1 MRKPQGSP
9 LCSEVWSQ
17 PIHLQT
23 VRDPQRATGH
33 SGVLRAHGVTDKGRV
48 RQINEDCFLVD
59 ESLRL
64 CVIADGMGG
73 HNAGEVAARLA
84 VDAVGE
90 HIREALATP
99 GDAEDTGAWPFG
111 FHTRFSRAGNILR
124 TAIHIANVQVL
135 ETALATQ
142 ECSGMGT
149 TIVAALLV
157 GDTLSVAHVGDSRL
171 YVFSEDRLRQ
181 LTLDDSWMASVL
193 AEDPQVDPASL
204 VHHPMRN
211 ALTNAVGALAGSEVH
226 VLEERLTGGE
236 FIAMTTDGIH
246 GVLED
251 ARIAM
256 LLSEGWDPA
265 AMATNLVRTALAR
278 GSMDNCT
285 AIVAHYCEIAQA
297 G

>member
-1 MRKPQGSP
+1 M
-9 LCSEVWSQ
+9 
-17 PIHLQT
+17 
-23 VRDPQRATGH
+23 
-33 SGVLRAHGVTDKGRV
+33 LRAHGVTDKGRV

-90 HIREALATP
+90 HIREAMASH
-99 GDAEDTGAWPFG
+99 DSAEETGAWPFG
-111 FHTRFSRAGNILR
+111 FEARLSRAGNILR

-135 ETALATQ
+135 ETALAAQ

-157 GDTLSVAHVGDSRL
+157 GDILSVAHVGDSRL

-193 AEDPQVDPASL
+193 AEDPKVDPASL

-211 ALTNAVGALAGSEVH
+211 ALTNAVGALARTEVH
-226 VLEERLTGGE
+226 VVEEKLTGGE

-246 GVLED
+246 GVLD
-251 ARIAM
+251 DRRIAM

-265 AMATNLVRTALAR
+265 AMATNLVRAALAR
-278 GSMDNCT
+278 GSQDNCT
-285 AIVAHYCEIAQA
+285 AIVAHYRELADGQA
-297 G
+297 E